1 MKFIQERPALKNK
14 IYKSFLSRKEI
25 RDKCL
30 KFASYAE
37 CETLIKNTH
46 SSNSL
51 HDINFRKSVDD
62 LNHKL
67 DSNPNKKNIII
78 NQNSPI
84 LTSKTIKNNSP
95 HSYFSTKSNITKIGV
110 HDKVV
115 RKIKLNNE
123 RIQKHHQEITHEIF
137 WDQKITNKKLLK
149 NLNELQN
156 KYSDKNNEGK
166 FSKTYYYSRTL
177 KTINNKDKQTDRD
190 NIDQI
195 LITSNSNFKFELNAI
210 NDMSKT
216 LKSINLEPNL
226 WTTRTVNF

>member
-37 CETLIKNTH
+37 CETLIKNAH

-67 DSNPNKKNIII
+67 DSNPNKRNFII
-78 NQNSPI
+78 NENSSTLP
-84 LTSKTIKNNSP
+84 SKKIKNSCP
-95 HSYFSTKSNITKIGV
+95 HSYFSTKSNITQIGG

-123 RIQKHHQEITHEIF
+123 RIKKPDIEITNEIF
-137 WDQKITNKKLLK
+137 CDQKIISKKLLK

-156 KYSDKNNEGK
+156 KYADKNNEGK

-195 LITSNSNFKFELNAI
+195 LITSKSNFKFELNSI
-210 NDMSKT
+210 NDNSKT
-216 LKSINLEPNL
+216 LKSFTLEPNL
-226 WTTRTVNF
+226 WTARTANF